1 LALGQIRNKKYEKK
15 KIGMSRVRTKVR
27 SVWFQV
33 DRVQRAIWLIH
44 PIELLNVL
52 LPPNPNPDLDVS
64 CAARPLDGQTAL
76 SGTYLGDLVGVVR
89 IAGSLAEGDEL
100 DLDGGHLGQ
109 QRRSR
114 PAPLAMAAVDTRTH
128 KY

>member
-1 LALGQIRNKKYEKK
+1 MRQ
-15 KIGMSRVRTKVR
+15 VRTKVR
-27 SVWFQV
+27 TSWFQV
-33 DRVQRAIWLIH
+33 DRVERAIWFIH

-52 LPPNPNPDLDVS
+52 LPPNPNLDVS
-64 CAARPLDGQTAL
+64 CVARPLDGQTAL

-114 PAPLAMAAVDTRTH
+114 PAPLALAAVDR
-128 KY
+128 